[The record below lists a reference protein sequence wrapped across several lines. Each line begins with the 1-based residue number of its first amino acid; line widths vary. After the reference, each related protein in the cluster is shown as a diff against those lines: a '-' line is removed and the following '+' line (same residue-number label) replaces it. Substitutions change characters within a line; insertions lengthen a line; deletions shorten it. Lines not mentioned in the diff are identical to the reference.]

1 MIKFKHTMF
10 SKYNINGLTYMN
22 NDGKNNNINPFDHSN
37 YTDVMKTQAL
47 RDALDKYKFDF
58 VYGGARR
65 DEESS
70 RSKEKILSHR
80 NSKNVWDPKNQK
92 IEPWLLFNF

>member
-1 MIKFKHTMF
+1 MF

-22 NDGKNNNINPFDHSN
+22 NDGKNKNINPFDHSN

-58 VYGGARR
+58 VYGEKWRKNFRR
-65 DEESS
+65 
-70 RSKEKILSHR
+70 
-80 NSKNVWDPKNQK
+80 
-92 IEPWLLFNF
+92 NFKRLGF